1 MLAILIIEAIQ
12 RKLFMTARVK
22 RIMRGGKEGF
32 TLIEILVAMS
42 ILSVGLL
49 GIAGLATNAMK
60 ASSNAISMTQ
70 ASNIAQ
76 DRIEALLTID
86 IANLN
91 TTDLGMST
99 LALQRTCVQSDATA
113 NRPVWSCTP
122 SSTQWLDGREYTWN
136 YTVTLIDLDGNGTA
150 TLSHDG
156 LLRIDLNVFWTD
168 QLWAS
173 QKSLSTVALR
183 SLD

>member
-1 MLAILIIEAIQ
+1 MKEILKKFKNGGPIK
-12 RKLFMTARVK
+12 KL
-22 RIMRGGKEGF
+22 GKEGF
-32 TLIEILVAMS
+32 TLIEILIAMS
-42 ILSVGLL
+42 ILSIGLL

-76 DRIEALLTID
+76 DRIEALLTVD

-91 TTDLGMST
+91 ATEVDAGALDL
-99 LALQRTCVQSDATA
+99 ARTCVQTDTSLS
-113 NRPVWSCTP
+113 RPIWGCTP
-122 SSTQWLDGREYTWN
+122 SSTVWLDGREYTWN
-136 YTVTLIDLDGNGTA
+136 YTITHIDLDGNGNA

-156 LLRIDLNVFWTD
+156 LLRIDLNVYWID

-173 QKSLSTVALR
+173 QKNITTIALR
-183 SLD
+183 ALD